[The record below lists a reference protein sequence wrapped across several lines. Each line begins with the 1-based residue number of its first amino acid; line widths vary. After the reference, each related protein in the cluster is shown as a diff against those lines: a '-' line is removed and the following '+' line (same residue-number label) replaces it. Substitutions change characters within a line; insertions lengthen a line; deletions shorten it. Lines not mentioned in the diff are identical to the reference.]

1 MTEHAGS
8 DYLSQFVDG
17 SWVQTYYRDGFPFAE
32 KYFDAESLHYFRF
45 VCPEFKLAEWGANN
59 DGARRCLFNG
69 IGFIGHDYG
78 GAADVL
84 QTLRENGDAFATLQP
99 EPHVA
104 TLVKGLLANRFP
116 ADGKLVYTLYNK
128 SGAPVTGEAIEV
140 LEVPRSRIRENSEV
154 HRGGE
159 RPAQPPDSHES
170 GYGWH
175 WVECLSDAEVA
186 ATPAA
191 EGRERL
197 SLNLPP
203 GSVACV
209 SRLQRLLAV
218 QKTAAGTVP
227 VTVSHLAPAARL
239 WAYLDKDTGLPADG
253 REVKLS
259 DGRAVVDVDQ
269 LFGRRGKLILKL
281 LHGSYLADEAIV
293 AP

>member
-17 SWVQTYYRDGFPFAE
+17 SWMQTYYRDGFPFAE
-32 KYFDAESLHYFRF
+32 KCFDAESLHYFRF

-99 EPHVA
+99 EPHVT

-128 SGAPVTGEAIEV
+128 SGAPVTGEAIEAEA
-140 LEVPRSRIRENSEV
+140 LP
-154 HRGGE
+154 
-159 RPAQPPDSHES
+159 
-170 GYGWH
+170 GWH
-175 WVECLSDAEVA
+175 WVECLSDVEVA
-186 ATPAA
+186 ATPAG

-197 SLNLPP
+197 SLNLAPS
-203 GSVACV
+203 SVACIG
-209 SRLQRLLAV
+209 RLQRLLAV
-218 QKTAAGTVP
+218 EKTAAGTVA
-227 VTVSHLAPAARL
+227 VTVSRPAPAARL

-253 REVKLS
+253 RELSLS
-259 DGRAVVDVDQ
+259 DGRARVDVDQ

-281 LHGSYLADEAIV
+281 LHGSYLADEAIM
-293 AP
+293 AL

>member
-8 DYLSQFVDG
+8 DYMSQFADG

-45 VCPEFKLAEWGANN
+45 VCPEFKLAEWGANS

-84 QTLRENGDAFATLQP
+84 QTLRENGDAFATLRP

-116 ADGKLVYTLYNK
+116 VDGKLVYTLYNK

-140 LEVPRSRIRENSEV
+140 EALPGR
-154 HRGGE
+154 
-159 RPAQPPDSHES
+159 
-170 GYGWH
+170 H
-175 WVECLSDAEVA
+175 WVECVSDVE
-186 ATPAA
+186 ATARPVG
-191 EGRERL
+191 EGRQRL
-197 SLNLPP
+197 SLNLPA

-209 SRLQRLLAV
+209 TRFQRLLDV
-218 QKTAAGTVP
+218 RKTAAGAVVVTVP
-227 VTVSHLAPAARL
+227 RKAPAGRL
-239 WAYLDKDTGLPADG
+239 LAYLDKDTGLPADG
-253 REVKLS
+253 REVALT
-259 DGRAVVDVDQ
+259 DGRAEVDASQ

-281 LHGSYLADEAIV
+281 LHGSYLVDEAIIV
-293 AP
+293 L